1 MRFFAL
7 KTGHPATAVAGAPP
21 QRVQFNWQQNISRSS
36 QQISNGI
43 TVSECSLSG
52 EMFLFMCLNSD
63 GNTDSE
69 YVVE

>member
-21 QRVQFNWQQNISRSS
+21 QRVQFNWQQNISRAS
-36 QQISNGI
+36 QQISNDMRV
-43 TVSECSLSG
+43 TEFSLSG
-52 EMFLFMCLNSD
+52 EIFLFMCLNSD

-69 YVVE
+69 YVVD